1 MGPGDWRAT
10 ILGKQAIGHVRRV
23 LVEYLNDLESGHV
36 DLVRESLRRRPWST
50 EYNWTGVPPVILDRL
65 DGACDDAAGLLHG
78 DDPDVAGAQEAI
90 EKALDYWLDQRPGPD
105 PPGNW
110 APP

>member
-1 MGPGDWRAT
+1 MGPGDWRT
-10 ILGKQAIGHVRRV
+10 TPLGKLAIGHVSVVLGKYLRDLEFGLVDPV
-23 LVEYLNDLESGHV
+23 LV
-36 DLVRESLRRRPWST
+36 SLHKPYWRTSYDWA
-50 EYNWTGVPPVILDRL
+50 GVPQVMLDRL
-65 DGACDDAAGLLHG
+65 DQACDDVAGLVRG
-78 DDPDVAGAQEAI
+78 DDPDLAGAQEAI